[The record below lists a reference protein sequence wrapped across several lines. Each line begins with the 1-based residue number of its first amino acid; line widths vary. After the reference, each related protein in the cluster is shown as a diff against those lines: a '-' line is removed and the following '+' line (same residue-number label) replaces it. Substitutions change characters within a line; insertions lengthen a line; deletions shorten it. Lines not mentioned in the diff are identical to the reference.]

1 MRASIRLESHLVF
14 FYLEQWKWWLWSFF
28 QWVVRVTVNKWQY
41 KTTSTIYIY
50 KHSIGMKGK
59 SIKTHSLYIH
69 LAMLLWTKFQTIVP
83 FRSLPKWYH
92 SMSVY
97 WYSLSVYCLNELW
110 QFIISKQFTKHT
122 FNHLNGVFDSYSHC
136 SISYKFSVIF
146 LC

>member
-1 MRASIRLESHLVF
+1 MAIQDHIN
-14 FYLEQWKWWLWSFF
+14 Y
-28 QWVVRVTVNKWQY
+28 
-41 KTTSTIYIY
+41 IYIY

-146 LC
+146 YVKSYRHQKKSCQIFYLFLRIINY